1 MKTILVIA
9 QTPALAS
16 ALSTLLDR
24 EQYRILHETDL
35 QDEDSVNPSGVDL
48 CVLDAELT
56 NVQPIRVVEK
66 IRRTFT
72 GSPLIIYTNQAH
84 WEYQEEAYLLGA
96 THVLNK
102 PVRTKLLTAL
112 LDRLWTTST
121 VPERNVGQ
129 ATDYSRQSHSAP
141 RLPAAGVTPYIA
153 PQSLPSGES
162 NHASPKLLELF
173 REHSV
178 ILSHSLSQDALLKE
192 FLLRVR
198 VITRVNRAAIFLR
211 NAETRTL
218 RSACAVGLSHGFLD
232 QFELSLKSGIGGF
245 LQRYGRILR
254 RDSLDAQADPQIQ
267 REFELLSAQI
277 AVPIL
282 DRESL
287 IGVAVFDGRVTGEP
301 YSSDD
306 LALLFHLLEQIGMAI
321 RNVQLHEDLGTNNR
335 LMTSVLK
342 HLHSACIVV
351 DRELRVLHSNDMA
364 STMFGKLSKFADLP
378 QNVGSKIFEVLNSGL
393 SVENFRFELNGPTR
407 RILRID
413 ITPIRKGESGN
424 ADVALFVADDFTQ
437 IERVQHLEIET
448 ANLRLVKQMAE
459 RLAHEI
465 GNAVVPLSTHHQL
478 LEEQANDPEFQKSL
492 SVTMDDAVKRVTR
505 LVNQMR
511 FLAQDSVV
519 QMQPISVKEMIESA
533 FREARIHYPTQSVL
547 LQFEGTG
554 EVKLPGDPKGLQH
567 AFAEIILNALQTS
580 NQPCQ
585 VQVRA
590 KTEIDSSGSRWAKIE
605 VQDNGAGFTNETARK
620 AAEPFF
626 TTRTVGLGLGLAV
639 SSKIIQTHRGK
650 LEIPPSQTGTAGVV
664 RVSLPL
670 DANPTLS

>member
-1 MKTILVIA
+1 M
-9 QTPALAS
+9 
-16 ALSTLLDR
+16 
-24 EQYRILHETDL
+24 
-35 QDEDSVNPSGVDL
+35 
-48 CVLDAELT
+48 
-56 NVQPIRVVEK
+56 VEK
-66 IRRTFT
+66 LRKMFPA
-72 GSPLIIYTNQAH
+72 SPLMVFTNNAQ

-102 PVRTKLLTAL
+102 PVRAKLLTAL
-112 LDRLWTTST
+112 L
-121 VPERNVGQ
+121 ERIGVTAGMQSSGSPRSEAGGQ
-129 ATDYSRQSHSAP
+129 SYAAP
-141 RLPAAGVTPYIA
+141 RFPAAGVTPYIA
-153 PQSLPSGES
+153 PQTLPAGES

-173 REHSV
+173 REHSQ
-178 ILSHSLSQDALLKE
+178 ILSHSLSSDSLLKE

-211 NAETRTL
+211 NPETKTL
-218 RSACAVGLSHGFLD
+218 RSTCAVGLAPAFLE

-254 RDSLDAQADPQIQ
+254 RDSMDSHSDPQIQ

-287 IGVAVFDGRVTGEP
+287 VGVAVFDGRITGEP
-301 YSSDD
+301 FSSDD

-321 RNVQLHEDLGTNNR
+321 RNIHLHEELGTNNR

-351 DRELRVLHSNDMA
+351 DRELRVLHTNAMA
-364 STMFGKLSKFADLP
+364 ATFFGKLNAFADLP
-378 QNVGSKIFEVLNSGL
+378 QNLGSKIFDVLNSGVR
-393 SVENFRFELNGPTR
+393 VENLRFEMKTPVR
-407 RILRID
+407 RVLHIN
-413 ITPIRKGESGN
+413 ITPIRRTESGN

-437 IERVQHLEIET
+437 IERLQLLEVET

-465 GNAVVPLSTHHQL
+465 GNAVVPLSTHQQL
-478 LEEQANDPEFQKSL
+478 LAEQGTDPDFQKSL
-492 SVTMDDAVKRVTR
+492 ASTMEDAVKRVTR

-511 FLAQDSVV
+511 FLARDSVGAS
-519 QMQPISVKEMIESA
+519 QTISVKDMIENA
-533 FREARIHYPTQSVL
+533 FKEARTHHVAESVL
-547 LQFEGTG
+547 MQFEGSG
-554 EVKLPGDPKGLQH
+554 EARLAGDPTGLQH
-567 AFAEIILNALQTS
+567 AFAEIILNALQANAS
-580 NQPCQ
+580 SSQ

-590 KTEIDSSGSRWAKIE
+590 KTEIDAAGSHWAQIE
-605 VQDNGAGFTNETARK
+605 VLDNGSGFTSEAAQK
-620 AAEPFF
+620 GAEPFF

-639 SSKIIQTHRGK
+639 SNKIIQTHHGK
-650 LEIPPSQTGTAGVV
+650 MEIPAPQIGHPGMV

-670 DANPTLS
+670 DANPVLS

>member
-16 ALSTLLDR
+16 AISTVLDR
-24 EQYRILHETDL
+24 EQFRVLHQTEVP
-35 QDEDSVNPSGVDL
+35 ESEVFNPSGIDL

-56 NVQPIRVVEK
+56 NVQPIRVVER
-66 IRRTFT
+66 IRHTFPAC
-72 GSPLIIYTNQAH
+72 PLIVYTNQAQ

-96 THVLNK
+96 MHVLNK
-102 PVRTKLLTAL
+102 PVRAKLLMAL
-112 LDRLWTTST
+112 LDRIGTTE
-121 VPERNVGQ
+121 P
-129 ATDYSRQSHSAP
+129 SRSQQQP
-141 RLPAAGVTPYIA
+141 RGFDTSFTQRTPAAGVAPYIA
-153 PQSLPSGES
+153 PQTIPAGES

-173 REHSV
+173 REHSQ
-178 ILSHSLSQDALLKE
+178 ILSHSLSSDALLKE

-211 NAETRTL
+211 HPETRTL

-254 RDSLDAQADPQIQ
+254 RDGADAHADPQIL

-301 YSSDD
+301 FSSDD

-321 RNVQLHEDLGTNNR
+321 RNIQLHEALGSNNR

-342 HLHSACIVV
+342 HLNSACVVV
-351 DRELRVLHSNDMA
+351 DRELQVLHSNEMA
-364 STMFGKLSKFADLP
+364 TTFFGKLHKFADLP
-378 QNVGSKIFEVLNSGL
+378 QNVGSKIFEVLNSGVR
-393 SVENFRFELNGPTR
+393 VEHFRFEMTSPVR
-407 RILRID
+407 RVLQIN

-437 IERVQHLEIET
+437 IERVQHLEVET

-465 GNAVVPLSTHHQL
+465 GNAVVPLSTHQQL
-478 LEEQANDPEFQKSL
+478 LSEQANDPEFQKSL
-492 SVTMDDAVKRVTR
+492 GATMEDAVKRVSR
-505 LVNQMR
+505 LVSQMR
-511 FLAQDSVV
+511 FLAQDNVERT
-519 QMQPISVKEMIESA
+519 QPISVKEMIESA
-533 FREARIHYPTQSVL
+533 FKEARIHHPAQSVL

-554 EVKLPGDPKGLQH
+554 EVNLPGDPKGLQH
-567 AFAEIILNALQTS
+567 AFAEIILNALQTNS
-580 NQPCQ
+580 QPCQ

-590 KTEIDSSGSRWAKIE
+590 KTEIDSAGSRWAQIE
-605 VQDNGAGFTNETARK
+605 VQDNGAGFTNETAQK

-650 LEIPPSQTGTAGVV
+650 LEIPHPQTGHAGVV

-670 DANPTLS
+670 DAKPGLS

>member
-16 ALSTLLDR
+16 ALNTVLDR

-35 QDEDSVNPSGVDL
+35 QDNDIFNPAGVDL
-48 CVLDAELT
+48 CVLDADLT
-56 NVQPIRVVEK
+56 NVQPIRVVERMRK
-66 IRRTFT
+66 MFPT
-72 GSPLIIYTNQAH
+72 SPLIVFTNQSQ

-102 PVRTKLLTAL
+102 PVRAKLLTAL
-112 LDRLWTTST
+112 LERIWATTGTQTTKADFGAASYT
-121 VPERNVGQ
+121 SPK
-129 ATDYSRQSHSAP
+129 
-141 RLPAAGVTPYIA
+141 LPASGVSPYIA
-153 PQSLPSGES
+153 PQTLPAGES

-173 REHSV
+173 REHSQ
-178 ILSHSLSQDALLKE
+178 ILSHSLSSDALLKE

-211 NAETRTL
+211 NPETRTL
-218 RSACAVGLSHGFLD
+218 RSACAVGLAHGFLE

-254 RDSLDAQADPQIQ
+254 RDTGDSHSDPQIQ

-287 IGVAVFDGRVTGEP
+287 IGVAVFDGRITGEP
-301 YSSDD
+301 FSSDD

-321 RNVQLHEDLGTNNR
+321 RNVQLHEEVGSNNK

-351 DRELRVLHSNDMA
+351 DRELRVLHSNA
-364 STMFGKLSKFADLP
+364 TAATFFGKLTGFSDLP
-378 QNVGSKIFEVLNSGL
+378 QNLGSRIFEVLNSGVR
-393 SVENFRFELNGPTR
+393 VENFRFEMTTPVR
-407 RILRID
+407 RVLHIT
-413 ITPIRKGESGN
+413 ITPIRKTESGN
-424 ADVALFVADDFTQ
+424 VDVALFVADDFTQ
-437 IERVQHLEIET
+437 IERLQTLEVET

-465 GNAVVPLSTHHQL
+465 GNAVVPLSTHQQL
-478 LEEQANDPEFQKSL
+478 LAEQGTNPEFQKSL
-492 SVTMDDAVKRVTR
+492 GATMEDAVKRVTR

-511 FLAQDSVV
+511 FLAQDTVGRA
-519 QMQPISVKEMIESA
+519 QTISVKEMIENA
-533 FREARIHYPTQSVL
+533 FKEARIHHVAQSVL
-547 LQFEGTG
+547 MQFEGSG
-554 EVKLPGDPKGLQH
+554 EVKLAGDPTGLQH
-567 AFAEIILNALQTS
+567 AFAEIILNALQANAGS
-580 NQPCQ
+580 SQ

-590 KTEIDSSGSRWAKIE
+590 KTEIDSAGSRWAKIE
-605 VQDNGAGFTNETARK
+605 VLDNGTGFTSEAAQK
-620 AAEPFF
+620 GAEPFY

-639 SSKIIQTHRGK
+639 SNKIIQTHHGR
-650 LEIPPSQTGTAGVV
+650 LEIPTPQIGHPGIVC
-664 RVSLPL
+664 VSLPL
-670 DANPTLS
+670 EANPVLS

>member
-16 ALSTLLDR
+16 AISTVLDR
-24 EQYRILHETDL
+24 DLYRVLHQPEVPEPEAL
-35 QDEDSVNPSGVDL
+35 NPSGIDL
-48 CVLDAELT
+48 CVLDADLT
-56 NVQPIRVVEK
+56 NVQPIRLVER
-66 IRRTFT
+66 IRRSFPDC
-72 GSPLIIYTNQAH
+72 PLIVYTNQAQ

-96 THVLNK
+96 MHVLNK
-102 PVRTKLLTAL
+102 PVRAKLLLAL
-112 LDRLWTTST
+112 LDRVGTT
-121 VPERNVGQ
+121 Q
-129 ATDYSRQSHSAP
+129 
-141 RLPAAGVTPYIA
+141 PARPQQQGGYDTSFTPKFSPGVSPYIA
-153 PQSLPSGES
+153 PQSLPAGES

-173 REHSV
+173 REHSQ
-178 ILSHSLSQDALLKE
+178 ILSHSLSADSLLKE

-211 NAETRTL
+211 NPETRTL
-218 RSACAVGLSHGFLD
+218 RSACAVGLAHGFLD

-254 RDSLDAQADPQIQ
+254 RDSNDAHADPQIL

-301 YSSDD
+301 FSSDD

-321 RNVQLHEDLGTNNR
+321 RNIQLHEDVGTNNK
-335 LMTSVLK
+335 LMTSVMK

-351 DRELRVLHSNDMA
+351 DRELQVLHSNEMA
-364 STMFGKLSKFADLP
+364 STFFGKVLKFGDLP
-378 QNVGSKIFEVLNSGL
+378 QNVGSKIFEVLNSGVR
-393 SVENFRFELNGPTR
+393 VEHFRYEMTTPVR
-407 RILRID
+407 RVLHIN

-437 IERVQHLEIET
+437 IERVQTLEVET

-465 GNAVVPLSTHHQL
+465 GNAVVPLSTHQQL
-478 LEEQANDPEFQKSL
+478 LSEQANDPEFQKSL
-492 SVTMDDAVKRVTR
+492 SSTMDDAVKRVSR
-505 LVNQMR
+505 LVSQMR
-511 FLAQDSVV
+511 FLAQDSVERT
-519 QMQPISVKEMIESA
+519 QPISVKEMIESA
-533 FREARIHYPTQSVL
+533 FKEARIHHPTQSVL

-567 AFAEIILNALQTS
+567 AFAEIILNALQTNS
-580 NQPCQ
+580 QPCQ

-590 KTEIDSSGSRWAKIE
+590 KTEIDSAGSRWAKIE
-605 VQDNGAGFTNETARK
+605 VQDNGAGFTNEAAQK

-650 LEIPPSQTGTAGVV
+650 LEIPHPQTGHAGVV

-670 DANPTLS
+670 DVNPTLS

>member
-9 QTPALAS
+9 QTPALAA

-24 EQYRILHETDL
+24 EQYRVLHETDL
-35 QDEDSVNPSGVDL
+35 QEDSVNPAGIDL
-48 CVLDAELT
+48 CMLDAELT

-66 IRRTFT
+66 IRRTLA
-72 GSPLIIYTNQAH
+72 SCPLIIYTNHAQ

-102 PVRTKLLTAL
+102 PVRAKLLTAL
-112 LDRLWTTST
+112 LDRLWLTNTT
-121 VPERNVGQ
+121 PNQ
-129 ATDYSRQSHSAP
+129 APAQSIDYSRGAQPAG

-153 PQSLPSGES
+153 PQMLPSGES

-211 NAETRTL
+211 NPETRTL
-218 RSACAVGLSHGFLD
+218 RSACAVGLARGFLD

-254 RDSLDAQADPQIQ
+254 RDGADAQNDPQIQ
-267 REFELLSAQI
+267 REFELLSGQI

-282 DRESL
+282 DRETL
-287 IGVAVFDGRVTGEP
+287 IGVAVFDGRVTGEA

-342 HLHSACIVV
+342 HLNSACIVV
-351 DRELRVLHSNDMA
+351 DRELRVLHSNEMA
-364 STMFGKLSKFADLP
+364 ATMFGKLSKFADLP
-378 QNVGSKIFEVLNSGL
+378 QSIGSRIFEVLNSGVR
-393 SVENFRFELNGPTR
+393 VENFRHEMTSPTR
-407 RILRID
+407 RVLHIN

-437 IERVQHLEIET
+437 FERVQQLEVET

-465 GNAVVPLSTHHQL
+465 GNAVVPLSTHQQL
-478 LEEQANDPEFQKSL
+478 LEEQVNDPEFQKSL
-492 SVTMDDAVKRVTR
+492 SSTMEDAVKRVTR

-511 FLAQDSVV
+511 FLAQDTVERS
-519 QMQPISVKEMIESA
+519 QPVCVKEMIESA
-533 FREARIHYPTQSVL
+533 FRDARIYHPASSVL
-547 LQFEGTG
+547 LQFEGSG
-554 EVKLPGDPKGLQH
+554 EPTLPGDAKGLQH
-567 AFAEIILNALQTS
+567 AFAEIILNALQTNS
-580 NQPCQ
+580 QSCQ

-590 KTEIDSSGSRWAKIE
+590 RTEIDAGGFRWAKIE
-605 VQDNGAGFTNETARK
+605 VQDNGTGFTSESARK

-639 SSKIIQTHRGK
+639 SSKIIQTHRGT
-650 LEIPPSQTGTAGVV
+650 LEIPPAQMGQAGMV

-670 DANPTLS
+670 DAKPGLS